1 MRHPQFRHRA
11 LTPDEA
17 ADLAAQLDD
26 DEFER
31 RVEPLCLGPI
41 ANGSRALSDVAHELH
56 GFAVW
61 LVELEQEGWQLVHE
75 AEDDHLHLI
84 NADATQRLDGPV
96 LNES

>member
-1 MRHPQFRHRA
+1 MRHPQFRRRV
-11 LTPDEA
+11 LTPEQA
-17 ADLAAQLDD
+17 ADLGAQLDG

-41 ANGSRALSDVAHELH
+41 ANGSQSLSHVAHELH

-61 LVELEQEGWQLVHE
+61 LVELEEDGWQLVHE
-75 AEDDHLHLI
+75 VEGDHLHLI
-84 NADATQRLDGPV
+84 NADASQRLDGPV